1 MGNDSRPHCGW
12 RNRHA
17 HQRTRDVGPVCLA
30 LDGDQPGACQSAKG
44 VQCQSSGRTG
54 AGLSQEEIDHHTT
67 GVIIQDLEHASL
79 PISHRRP
86 RYHLC
91 GALRHQA

>member
-30 LDGDQPGACQSAKG
+30 LKRDSAAVDQPAEC
-44 VQCQSSGRTG
+44 VQCQSSRYARTG
-54 AGLSQEEIDHHTT
+54 FGQQEIDHHTT
-67 GVIIQDLEHASL
+67 GVIMQDLEHASL
-79 PISHRRP
+79 PISHRRAG
-86 RYHLC
+86 YHLC
-91 GALRHQA
+91 SGLRY